1 MSILVRHGC
10 QDLFLLI
17 SGRCLTEL
25 YAFAEA
31 LNVTVLRTKISRA
44 VIDVNRDPSGM
55 SLYRGQAKTGLCP
68 LTSFDGE
75 PSYVAGRE
83 ADDADIQR
91 RRIAN
96 GVCLPRLYGRAGNSG
111 AGKLA
116 EPDYFLHT
124 CFACFENHY
133 RKSFAMNRLNNARV
147 IRAPHGSLLA
157 AKSWQTE
164 APLRVVMNNLDPNEM
179 VVRGELSAPVFI
191 GRDHLDSGSVASP
204 NRETESM
211 LDGSETTRRPG

>member
-1 MSILVRHGC
+1 
-10 QDLFLLI
+10 
-17 SGRCLTEL
+17 
-25 YAFAEA
+25 
-31 LNVTVLRTKISRA
+31 
-44 VIDVNRDPSGM
+44 
-55 SLYRGQAKTGLCP
+55 
-68 LTSFDGE
+68 
-75 PSYVAGRE
+75 
-83 ADDADIQR
+83 
-91 RRIAN
+91 
-96 GVCLPRLYGRAGNSG
+96 
-111 AGKLA
+111 
-116 EPDYFLHT
+116 
-124 CFACFENHY
+124 
-133 RKSFAMNRLNNARV
+133 MNRLNNARV

>member
-1 MSILVRHGC
+1 M
-10 QDLFLLI
+10 
-17 SGRCLTEL
+17 
-25 YAFAEA
+25 
-31 LNVTVLRTKISRA
+31 TVLRTKISRA

-75 PSYVAGRE
+75 PPYMAGRE
-83 ADDADIQR
+83 ADDADMQR

-96 GVCLPRLYGRAGNSG
+96 GACLPRLYGRAGNSG

-116 EPDYFLHT
+116 ELDYLVHT